1 MAFQL
6 RKPPLLSA
14 SLLLVCLLLLFPS
27 CTCSGSD
34 LSPWG
39 SRSNPN
45 LTVSGAF
52 YQLPGYLFL
61 TNMSTCR
68 TNWQRVVG
76 GLDSYMKKNHPA
88 LDLSQKGWF
97 FVRQHIVLSTT
108 QYYNHGEVHHEAS
121 FSVAFTLSIYQP
133 SNQTKAAKSNLV
145 FALEPLYLPLD
156 FWGMFT
162 PPNWQV
168 VGPSS
173 SSNPTSVADDG
184 AGSRISVE
192 IGTEKDNG
200 TLMYLG
206 EIIWV
211 QISIEPP
218 AGNSSAASKHSVWID
233 YDHVRHRMSVYVAAG
248 EEAPKP
254 AHAVASKTLQITA
267 DFALPGLF
275 SSMGQLLQVHT
286 WNSTVD
292 GLPIFRDSGG
302 TPEKTIILSSV
313 LGSAAATAITA
324 VLAILY
330 INSKYRRWK
339 KEQDELTRIMQGI
352 PGVPAH
358 VDFTE
363 IKKATKNFHETMKLG
378 KGGFGAVYRCT
389 LPAVA
394 SRTGGSMEVAVK
406 KFIMRGVVEDRRYSD
421 FLAEVSI
428 INRLRHKNIV
438 PLVGWSYNKGEPL
451 LIYEYMANGSLDQHV
466 FRKGSSCRKQ
476 QEDTSS
482 LGQWHTRYIIAR
494 DIATGL
500 HYVHHEHEP
509 MVLHRDI
516 KASNIMLDSGFR
528 ARLGDFGI
536 ACTVDI
542 NRSSVTGIAG
552 TWGYIAPDYAMSYKA
567 TRQTDIYAFGV
578 LILEVVTG
586 KKNGDVQPEDD
597 HITDWI
603 WRLHREGKLL
613 EAVDASLLAAA
624 AAADDDD
631 KQEGEEGVA
640 DEARRLLLLGLACTN
655 PNPCERLSMDQVLQ
669 VITKVRKPP
678 DVPLQKP
685 LFVWPPQDWRSRN
698 SMYSTAGSNWDDGS
712 LATTVEVAQV
722 SLEEH
727 YPSSSATTT
736 TGGHASVHSRATCSS
751 RGARSCLEIHGG
763 CRP

>member
-1 MAFQL
+1 MAMAFQL

-14 SLLLVCLLLLFPS
+14 ALLLVCLLLLLP
-27 CTCSGSD
+27 CLCSGSD
-34 LSPWG
+34 LSPWSPWG
-39 SRSNPN
+39 LSNPN

-52 YQLPGYLFL
+52 DQLPGYLFL

-68 TNWQRVVG
+68 TNWQRMVG
-76 GLDSYMKKNHPA
+76 GLASYMKKKNHQA

-97 FVRQHIVLSTT
+97 FVRQHIALSTT
-108 QYYNHGEVHHEAS
+108 QYYSHGAEDHHEAS
-121 FSVAFTLSIYQP
+121 FSVAFTLSSYQP
-133 SNQTKAAKSNLV
+133 SNQTKAAKNILV
-145 FALEPLYLPLD
+145 FALEPLYLPFD
-156 FWGMFT
+156 TWGMFT

-168 VGPSS
+168 LGPSS
-173 SSNPTSVADDG
+173 YSNSTPVADDG
-184 AGSRISVE
+184 AGSHVSVE
-192 IGTEKDNG
+192 IGTEKNNG
-200 TLMYLG
+200 TLYYFG
-206 EIIWV
+206 DIIWV

-218 AGNSSAASKHSVWID
+218 AGNSSVPSKHSVWID
-233 YDHVRHRMSVYVAAG
+233 YDHVRQRMSVYVAAG

-254 AHAVASKTLQITA
+254 AHAIASKILQITA
-267 DFALPGLF
+267 KYALPGLF
-275 SSMGQLLQVHT
+275 SSMGQLLRVHT

-292 GLPIFRDSGG
+292 GLPNFEDSGG
-302 TPEKTIILSSV
+302 PSEKNIILYSV
-313 LGSAAATAITA
+313 LGSVAATAITA
-324 VLAILY
+324 VLAVLY

-339 KEQDELTRIMQGI
+339 KEQDELTKIMQGI
-352 PGVPAH
+352 PGVPTH
-358 VDFTE
+358 VDFAD

-378 KGGFGAVYRCT
+378 KGGFGAVYRCK

-394 SRTGGSMEVAVK
+394 SRTGGSTEVAVK
-406 KFIMRGVVEDRRYSD
+406 KFIMREVEDCRYRD

-438 PLVGWSYNKGEPL
+438 PLVGWSYNKGEPV
-451 LIYEYMANGSLDQHV
+451 LIYEYMINGSLDQHV
-466 FRKGSSCRKQ
+466 FRKSSTRPQK
-476 QEDTSS
+476 EDSSSS
-482 LGQWHTRYIIAR
+482 LGQWHTRYVIVR

-536 ACTVDI
+536 ACTVAID
-542 NRSSVTGIAG
+542 RSSVTGIAG

-603 WRLHREGKLL
+603 WRLHGEGRLL
-613 EAVDASLLAAA
+613 EAVDANLLAAVTG
-624 AAADDDD
+624 DDDD
-631 KQEGEEGVA
+631 PQEGEEGVA

-669 VITKVRKPP
+669 VITKVRQPP
-678 DVPLQKP
+678 DVPLEKP
-685 LFVWPPQDWRSRN
+685 CFVWPPLDWRSRN

-712 LATTVEVAQV
+712 LATSTVEVAPA
-722 SLEEH
+722 SLERC
-727 YPSSSATTT
+727 PSSSATATR
-736 TGGHASVHSRATCSS
+736 GHASVHRRAMSGS
-751 RGARSCLEIHGG
+751 
-763 CRP
+763 P

>member
-1 MAFQL
+1 MAMAFHL

-14 SLLLVCLLLLFPS
+14 FLLVCLLLPPCACSIFDQLFPS
-27 CTCSGSD
+27 
-34 LSPWG
+34 
-39 SRSNPN
+39 N
-45 LTVSGAF
+45 LTVSGTF
-52 YQLPGYLFL
+52 HQLPGYLIL

-68 TNWQRVVG
+68 RNWQSVVD
-76 GLDSYMKKNHPA
+76 GLASYMKNHPA

-97 FVRQHIVLSTT
+97 FVGQQIVLSDP
-108 QYYNHGEVHHEAS
+108 YSLHEAS
-121 FSVAFTLSIYQP
+121 FSVSFTLSSYQQ
-133 SNQTKAAKSNLV
+133 SNQTKAAKSSLV
-145 FALEPLYLPLD
+145 FALKPLIFPSE
-156 FWGMFT
+156 WSGMFT

-173 SSNPTSVADDG
+173 SSNSTSVAADG
-184 AGSRISVE
+184 AISVE
-192 IGTEKDNG
+192 IGTENDNE
-200 TLMYLG
+200 TLLHLG
-206 EIIWV
+206 KIIWV

-218 AGNSSAASKHSVWID
+218 ADNFSAASKHSVWID
-233 YDHVRHRMSVYVAAG
+233 YDHVRHRMSAYVAAG

-254 AHAVASKTLQITA
+254 AHAVVSKGLSIAQHA
-267 DFALPGLF
+267 ALLGLF

-292 GLPIFRDSGG
+292 GLPNFEDSGG
-302 TPEKTIILSSV
+302 LSEKDTILYSV
-313 LGSAAATAITA
+313 LGSVAATAITA

-330 INSKYRRWK
+330 LNSKYRRWK
-339 KEQDELTRIMQGI
+339 KEQDELAKIMQGI

-358 VDFTE
+358 VDFTD

-451 LIYEYMANGSLDQHV
+451 LIYEYMTNGSLDQHV
-466 FRKGSSCRKQ
+466 FRKGSACSRQQ

-482 LGQWHTRYIIAR
+482 LWQWNTRYTIAR

-536 ACTVDI
+536 ACTVALD
-542 NRSSVTGIAG
+542 RSSVTGIAG

-578 LILEVVTG
+578 LILEVVAG

-603 WRLHREGKLL
+603 WRLHREEKLL
-613 EAVDASLLAAA
+613 EAVDASILAAA
-624 AAADDDD
+624 AADNDDDP
-631 KQEGEEGVA
+631 QEGEEGVA

-678 DVPLQKP
+678 DVPLEKP

-712 LATTVEVAQV
+712 LATTVEVAPV

-736 TGGHASVHSRATCSS
+736 GGHASVHSRATSGS
-751 RGARSCLEIHGG
+751 RGARSCLEIHSGG
-763 CRP
+763 RP

>member
-1 MAFQL
+1 MAMAFQL

-14 SLLLVCLLLLFPS
+14 ALLLVCLLLLP
-27 CTCSGSD
+27 CMCSGTD
-34 LSPWG
+34 GPLG
-39 SRSNPN
+39 QSNPN

-52 YQLPGYLFL
+52 YQLTGYLFL

-68 TNWQRVVG
+68 TNWQLVLG
-76 GLDSYMKKNHPA
+76 GLASYLEN

-108 QYYNHGEVHHEAS
+108 QHEAS
-121 FSVAFTLSIYQP
+121 FSVAFTLSNYQP

-145 FALEPLYLPLD
+145 FALEPLYLPFDSL
-156 FWGMFT
+156 GMFT

-173 SSNPTSVADDG
+173 SFNDPTSVTDDG

-192 IGTEKDNG
+192 IGTEEDNG

-211 QISIEPP
+211 QLSIEPP

-248 EEAPKP
+248 EDVPKP
-254 AHAVASKTLQITA
+254 AHAIASKILQITA
-267 DFALPGLF
+267 QYALPGIF

-292 GLPIFRDSGG
+292 DLPIFRDSGR

-313 LGSAAATAITA
+313 LGSAAVTAITA

-339 KEQDELTRIMQGI
+339 KEQDELAKIMQGI

-358 VDFTE
+358 VDFTD

-378 KGGFGAVYRCT
+378 QGGFGTVYRCT

-406 KFIMRGVVEDRRYSD
+406 KFIMRGVVEDRPYSD

-451 LIYEYMANGSLDQHV
+451 LIYEYMTNGSLDQHV
-466 FRKGSSCRKQ
+466 FRKGSTRP
-476 QEDTSS
+476 EETSS
-482 LGQWHTRYIIAR
+482 LGQWHTRYNIAR

-536 ACTVDI
+536 ACTVALD
-542 NRSSVTGIAG
+542 RSSVTGIAG

-603 WRLHREGKLL
+603 WRLHGEGKLL

-624 AAADDDD
+624 AADDDD
-631 KQEGEEGVA
+631 PQEGEEGVA

-678 DVPLQKP
+678 DVPLEKP

-698 SMYSTAGSNWDDGS
+698 SMYSTAGSNWDEGS
-712 LATTVEVAQV
+712 LASTVEVAPV

-736 TGGHASVHSRATCSS
+736 GGHGSVHRRATSGS
-751 RGARSCLEIHGG
+751 RGARSCLEIHSGG
-763 CRP
+763 RP

>member
-1 MAFQL
+1 MAMAFQL
-6 RKPPLLSA
+6 LKPPLLSA
-14 SLLLVCLLLLFPS
+14 AALLLVCLPLLP
-27 CTCSGSD
+27 CTCSGSE
-34 LSPWG
+34 LFPLG
-39 SRSNPN
+39 SSNPN

-76 GLDSYMKKNHPA
+76 GLASYMKKNYPA

-97 FVRQHIVLSTT
+97 FVRQHIALLE
-108 QYYNHGEVHHEAS
+108 YHGTEGLHIEAS
-121 FSVAFTLSIYQP
+121 FSVAFTLSSYQP
-133 SNQTKAAKSNLV
+133 SNQTKAAKSSLV
-145 FALEPLYLPLD
+145 FALEPLFLP
-156 FWGMFT
+156 FETWGMFT

-168 VGPSS
+168 LGPSS
-173 SSNPTSVADDG
+173 SSNPTSVADDDG
-184 AGSRISVE
+184 AGSRVSVE
-192 IGTEKDNG
+192 IGTERDNG
-200 TLMYLG
+200 TLDYFG
-206 EIIWV
+206 DIIWV

-218 AGNSSAASKHSVWID
+218 SGNSSAASKHSVWID
-233 YDHVRHRMSVYVAAG
+233 HDHVRHRMSVYVAAG
-248 EEAPKP
+248 EGAPKP
-254 AHAVASKTLQITA
+254 AHAIASKTLQITA
-267 DFALPGLF
+267 QYALPGLF

-292 GLPIFRDSGG
+292 GLPNFGYSEG
-302 TPEKTIILSSV
+302 TSEKDVILYSV
-313 LGSAAATAITA
+313 LGSVAATA

-339 KEQDELTRIMQGI
+339 KEQDELAKIMQGI
-352 PGVPAH
+352 PGVPTH
-358 VDFTE
+358 VDFAD

-389 LPAVA
+389 LPAVSSS
-394 SRTGGSMEVAVK
+394 SRTRGSMEVAVK
-406 KFIMRGVVEDRRYSD
+406 KFFMREVVEDRRYSD

-451 LIYEYMANGSLDQHV
+451 LIYEYMTNGSLDQHI
-466 FRKGSSCRKQ
+466 FRKGSACRQQ
-476 QEDTSS
+476 QEDISFS
-482 LGQWHTRYIIAR
+482 LGQWHTRYIIVR

-536 ACTVDI
+536 ACTVAID
-542 NRSSVTGIAG
+542 RSSVTGIAG

-567 TRQTDIYAFGV
+567 TRQSDIYAFGV
-578 LILEVVTG
+578 LVLEVVTG
-586 KKNGDVQPEDD
+586 KKNGDIQPEDD

-603 WRLHREGKLL
+603 WHLHGEGKLL

-624 AAADDDD
+624 AADDDD
-631 KQEGEEGVA
+631 NPKEGEGVV

-655 PNPCERLSMDQVLQ
+655 PNPSERLSMDQVLQ
-669 VITKVRKPP
+669 VINKVRAPP
-678 DVPLQKP
+678 DVPLEKP
-685 LFVWPPQDWRSRN
+685 WFVWPPQDWRSRN

-712 LATTVEVAQV
+712 LATST
-722 SLEEH
+722 LEMAPAILAH
-727 YPSSSATTT
+727 YPSSPGTTT
-736 TGGHASVHSRATCSS
+736 RAHASVHSRATNGS
-751 RGARSCLEIHGG
+751 RGTQRFLEIHSG
-763 CRP
+763 RSP

>member
-1 MAFQL
+1 MAMAFQQL
-6 RKPPLLSA
+6 HKPPLLSA
-14 SLLLVCLLLLFPS
+14 PLLLVCLLLLLP
-27 CTCSGSD
+27 CRCSGSD
-34 LSPWG
+34 LSPW
-39 SRSNPN
+39 RSSNEN

-68 TNWQRVVG
+68 TNWERVVG
-76 GLDSYMKKNHPA
+76 GLASYMKKNHPA

-97 FVRQHIVLSTT
+97 FVRQHIVLSDPDRL
-108 QYYNHGEVHHEAS
+108 HEAS
-121 FSVAFTLSIYQP
+121 FSVSFTLSIYQP
-133 SNQTKAAKSNLV
+133 SNQTKAAKRSLV
-145 FALEPLYLPLD
+145 FALEPLYIPFD
-156 FWGMFT
+156 SWGMFT

-168 VGPSS
+168 LGPSS
-173 SSNPTSVADDG
+173 SSNPTSVANDG
-184 AGSRISVE
+184 AGSRVSVE
-192 IGTEKDNG
+192 IGTENDNG
-200 TLMYLG
+200 TLLHLG

-218 AGNSSAASKHSVWID
+218 AGNFSVPSKHSVWID
-233 YDHVRHRMSVYVAAG
+233 YDHVRHRMSVFIAAG
-248 EEAPKP
+248 EEAPPKP
-254 AHAVASKTLQITA
+254 AHAIATKTLQITA
-267 DFALPGLF
+267 KYVLPGLF
-275 SSMGQLLQVHT
+275 STMGQLLQVHT

-292 GLPIFRDSGG
+292 GLPNFGYSEGL
-302 TPEKTIILSSV
+302 PEKDVILYSV

-324 VLAILY
+324 VIAILY

-339 KEQDELTRIMQGI
+339 KEQDELAKIMQGI

-358 VDFTE
+358 VDFTD

-378 KGGFGAVYRCT
+378 KGGFGAVYRCK

-451 LIYEYMANGSLDQHV
+451 LIYEYMTNGSLDQHV
-466 FRKGSSCRKQ
+466 FRKGSACRQ
-476 QEDTSS
+476 QQDDTCS

-516 KASNIMLDSGFR
+516 KASNIMLDSGLR

-536 ACTVDI
+536 ACTVAID
-542 NRSSVTGIAG
+542 RSSVTGIAG

-586 KKNGDVQPEDD
+586 KKYGDVQPDDD

-603 WRLHREGKLL
+603 WRLHGEGKLL

-624 AAADDDD
+624 AGDDDNPP
-631 KQEGEEGVA
+631 QEGEEGVA

-669 VITKVRKPP
+669 VINKIRAPP
-678 DVPLQKP
+678 DVPLEKP

-712 LATTVEVAQV
+712 LATSTVEVASA
-722 SLEEH
+722 SLER
-727 YPSSSATTT
+727 YPSSSATATR
-736 TGGHASVHSRATCSS
+736 GHASVHS
-751 RGARSCLEIHGG
+751 
-763 CRP
+763 